1 MNKDQFWEIIDTIN
15 QSEPFESDEN
25 YKECV
30 LNTLFPCSFEDLL
43 DWHHIMTLYDR
54 ALDRRQLYEKFKE
67 SEPQF
72 PRGGFDTFQFWL
84 LSRGKE
90 TYFDVLRDPE
100 RIKSISEYTVL
111 GQRQG
116 RYLHFVSDD
125 LYFHKHHLYKNGKPG
140 HLPSDLSKH
149 PLDEQTVKEIQDEL
163 LREAPLPAPPI
174 VEKPQSPSSIADLV
188 RTGNLL
194 YAAVEDSNEVS
205 RYVFFNTPGNIAH
218 FLGNHRFTDH
228 IVIVDQQD
236 HGFLEADGCYIW
248 DCDDKQLWAEIE
260 KTLAPIQWD
269 EVQPE
274 QFFCPTYEE
283 VEAYLAQRANKHK
296 KQDQKQRQKEPSR

>member
-72 PRGGFDTFQFWL
+72 PRGGFDDFQFWL

-90 TYFDVLRDPE
+90 TYFDILRDTE
-100 RIKSISEYTVL
+100 RIKSNSEYTDL

-116 RYLHFVSDD
+116 LYLHFVSDD
-125 LYFHKHHLYKNGKPG
+125 LYYNKHHLYKDGKPG
-140 HLPSDLSKH
+140 YLPSDISSH
-149 PLDEQTVKEIQDEL
+149 PLDEQTKKDIQEEL
-163 LREAPLPAPPI
+163 QREAPPLPPPI
-174 VEKPQSPSSIADLV
+174 VEKPQSPSSIKELIES
-188 RTGNLL
+188 GNYLHA
-194 YAAVEDSNEVS
+194 YVERDNEVTS
-205 RYVFFNTPGNIAH
+205 YVFFNSPGNIAH
-218 FLGNHRFTDH
+218 FLGNHCLARYT
-228 IVIVDQQD
+228 VITDQQD
-236 HGFLEADGCYIW
+236 DFVLDSDGYYIW
-248 DCDDKQLWAEIE
+248 HCRGDQLRAEIE
-260 KTLAPIQWD
+260 MTLAPIQWD
-269 EVQPE
+269 EVKPE

-283 VEAYLAQRANKHK
+283 VEPYLAQQADKSEKQGQKH
-296 KQDQKQRQKEPSR
+296 RQKKPSR

>member
-90 TYFDVLRDPE
+90 TYFDV
-100 RIKSISEYTVL
+100 
-111 GQRQG
+111 
-116 RYLHFVSDD
+116 
-125 LYFHKHHLYKNGKPG
+125 
-140 HLPSDLSKH
+140 
-149 PLDEQTVKEIQDEL
+149 
-163 LREAPLPAPPI
+163 
-174 VEKPQSPSSIADLV
+174 
-188 RTGNLL
+188 
-194 YAAVEDSNEVS
+194 
-205 RYVFFNTPGNIAH
+205 
-218 FLGNHRFTDH
+218 
-228 IVIVDQQD
+228 
-236 HGFLEADGCYIW
+236 
-248 DCDDKQLWAEIE
+248 
-260 KTLAPIQWD
+260 
-269 EVQPE
+269 
-274 QFFCPTYEE
+274 
-283 VEAYLAQRANKHK
+283 
-296 KQDQKQRQKEPSR
+296 PSRS

>member
-1 MNKDQFWEIIDTIN
+1 MNKDQFWKIIDNIN
-15 QSEPFESDEN
+15 QSGPFADEDG

-116 RYLHFVSDD
+116 RYLHFV
-125 LYFHKHHLYKNGKPG
+125 
-140 HLPSDLSKH
+140 
-149 PLDEQTVKEIQDEL
+149 
-163 LREAPLPAPPI
+163 
-174 VEKPQSPSSIADLV
+174 
-188 RTGNLL
+188 
-194 YAAVEDSNEVS
+194 
-205 RYVFFNTPGNIAH
+205 
-218 FLGNHRFTDH
+218 
-228 IVIVDQQD
+228 
-236 HGFLEADGCYIW
+236 
-248 DCDDKQLWAEIE
+248 
-260 KTLAPIQWD
+260 
-269 EVQPE
+269 
-274 QFFCPTYEE
+274 
-283 VEAYLAQRANKHK
+283 
-296 KQDQKQRQKEPSR
+296 